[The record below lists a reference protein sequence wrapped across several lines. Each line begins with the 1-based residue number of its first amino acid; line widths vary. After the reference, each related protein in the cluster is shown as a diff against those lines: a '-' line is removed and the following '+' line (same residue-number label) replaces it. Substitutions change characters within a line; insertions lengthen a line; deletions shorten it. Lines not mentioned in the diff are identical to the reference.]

1 MKKAV
6 AALTAVIGANK
17 ANGLWEEG
25 ARMFCQ
31 VNLHRIPS
39 LPNEKDTRVMVELE
53 HSMWTDQTSICL
65 LTPDHGE
72 KKNQEDSI
80 EHYQAKLKE
89 AGVTSIGKII
99 PYDQLKKEHKGHE
112 LKRYLAKDYDVFLA
126 DSSISRL
133 AGNHLGKEFYKRR
146 KVPMAVDLTKTKGL
160 QADLDK
166 LAKSTQVIV
175 TPRGANMNI
184 AFGHSK
190 MSDKELHA
198 NLKKLVGQFNTC
210 IPRGQA
216 NVKSVT
222 LQGTVTLAIPVYR
235 NDAVDPKVDE
245 LSGMELERKAGH
257 EQLKELRAEIKKKTK
272 RPMKKK
278 KAKTIKSKSKR
289 KLMKTEQDGASS
301 ETAAKKMKV
310 ETE

>member
-1 MKKAV
+1 M
-6 AALTAVIGANK
+6 
-17 ANGLWEEG
+17 
-25 ARMFCQ
+25 
-31 VNLHRIPS
+31 
-39 LPNEKDTRVMVELE
+39 
-53 HSMWTDQTSICL
+53 
-65 LTPDHGE
+65 
-72 KKNQEDSI
+72 
-80 EHYQAKLKE
+80 
-89 AGVTSIGKII
+89 
-99 PYDQLKKEHKGHE
+99 
-112 LKRYLAKDYDVFLA
+112 AKDYDVFLA

-166 LAKSTQVIV
+166 LAKSTQVCKKFQIFKQFLRIFLNQVIV

-222 LQGTVTLAIPVYR
+222 LQVSLNKINKFLKLQIRELAP
-235 NDAVDPKVDE
+235 
-245 LSGMELERKAGH
+245 
-257 EQLKELRAEIKKKTK
+257 LRF
-272 RPMKKK
+272 PF
-278 KAKTIKSKSKR
+278 
-289 KLMKTEQDGASS
+289 TEMMQSIQKWTS
-301 ETAAKKMKV
+301 
-310 ETE
+310 